1 MLFQGVSGRQHDK
14 FHCAVA
20 HGTSAKV
27 EGALRLDQGCNKS
40 KHVRRHVGDRRVSGL
55 TQIKDGKLRALVRS
69 RLSRYRMGQLGRSS
83 RSCQNADGHCDLAS
97 ARDRQNHRIVGY
109 EGAPTHAWVRDG
121 RKHARRICFSNPDGN
136 RDTGKDHSR
145 GRHQGLVAIGGKAG
159 ERCSVEFFSVCPIR
173 DIGRSNRCQ
182 QELSARLQTTQAESG
197 DPNIVW
203 GAAGPP
209 RRPPP
214 QTKRTLWLR
223 KQRRRKRRKRP
234 ERRSKPLARAAIPPE
249 QFS

>member
-1 MLFQGVSGRQHDK
+1 MNGDAGGNVIVVDSGNDRLQVFTPDGKALTQCGRSEGWSSMLRTEPPAALRLAMTNFTAPS
-14 FHCAVA
+14 

-27 EGALRLDQGCNKS
+27 KGALRLDQGCNKS

-69 RLSRYRMGQLGRSS
+69 RLSRYRGGQLGRSS

-145 GRHQGLVAIGGKAG
+145 GRRQGLVAIGGKAG
-159 ERCSVEFFSVCPIR
+159 E
-173 DIGRSNRCQ
+173 
-182 QELSARLQTTQAESG
+182 
-197 DPNIVW
+197 
-203 GAAGPP
+203 
-209 RRPPP
+209 
-214 QTKRTLWLR
+214 
-223 KQRRRKRRKRP
+223 
-234 ERRSKPLARAAIPPE
+234 
-249 QFS
+249 